1 MRLLKV
7 SLVYFCFVFS
17 TVVFAEEQWKVHS
30 FSATQVAFETVL
42 PKKIA
47 TSKVYASA
55 IGIRVEGMQDPNSPI
70 KNMTSIFRFKENQ
83 TWLIDPVQKA
93 YIVLDNETADMV
105 EDEYAGGILA
115 TQPCEEFTQ
124 TKKLGQVSFQERQVE
139 KWQCDNPA
147 KKIKVL
153 QLYDANLGVVVHEN
167 IDGKIVELRKIKP
180 GSQSGDLFQAPKD
193 FRRMSLVEMLTG
205 YVELPKYKE

>member
-1 MRLLKV
+1 MHFVKILLPII
-7 SLVYFCFVFS
+7 CFVLS
-17 TVVFAEEQWKVHS
+17 TVVLAEEQWKVHP

-47 TSKVYASA
+47 TSKVYVSA
-55 IGIRVEGMQDPNSPI
+55 IGIRVEGMQDPGSPI
-70 KNMTSIFRFKENQ
+70 KNMTSIYRFNENQ
-83 TWLIDPVQKA
+83 TWLIDPAQKA
-93 YIVLDNETADMV
+93 YIVLDNDNADMV

-139 KWQCDNPA
+139 KWQCANPS
-147 KKIKVL
+147 KKIKVM
-153 QLYDANLGVVVHEN
+153 QFYDANLGVVVHEN
-167 IDGKIVELRKIKP
+167 NDGKIVELRKIHP

-193 FRRMSLVEMLTG
+193 YRRMSLVEMLTG